1 MELKNTEK
9 LEHSVVALTIE
20 ITKAEF
26 EAAKD
31 KAFKKSGKNI
41 TVPGF
46 RKGKA
51 PRKMIEKL
59 YGEGVFFEEAFNI
72 LYPQA
77 MDMAVEKSGIK
88 MVGRADVDLGEP
100 AEEGGLT
107 IIAKVPVEPEVE
119 LGEYK
124 GIEAEKETVKVLQAD
139 VKAELNRMAQRF
151 ARTETVE
158 RKAKKNDTVDIDFE
172 GFVDGVAFE
181 GGKAEHHELTLGS
194 GAFIPGF
201 EDQLIGC
208 KAGDEKDVVVTF
220 PEEYHAKELAGK
232 EATFKCKVHKVEETI
247 LPEIDDEFA
256 KDVSDTCETLDDLKK
271 EITERLKAER
281 QEAADNAF
289 EEKVLDAVIDGM
301 KADIPAAMI
310 DAQVDTIVQ
319 DFGYRLQMQG
329 MGLEQYLKM
338 TGTEMGAFR
347 AMFQS
352 QAERQVKTRLALQK
366 VVELEGITVS
376 DTELEEEYAK
386 MAEQYK
392 MEVEKVK
399 AIVSKEALEGDLK
412 ISNALEFIKK
422 NAKVKKAAKKV
433 VRWQQIAESAAK
445 QSKRMLIPE
454 IHEVM
459 TYKQALEFAKQLD
472 VKLIPYELAKGMKET
487 REILSEIKPG
497 QSVGIFIGPEGGF
510 EEEEVAKALE
520 AGAHAITLG
529 RRILRTETA
538 GLAIL
543 SVLMFQL
550 ENE

>member
-9 LEHSVVALTIE
+9 QEHSVVALTIE

-31 KAFKKSGKNI
+31 KAFKKTGKNI

-72 LYPQA
+72 IYPDA
-77 MDMAVEKSGIK
+77 MEMAVEKSGIK
-88 MVGRADVDLGEP
+88 PVGRADVDLGDP

-124 GIEAEKETVKVLQAD
+124 GIEVEKETVKVLQAD
-139 VKAELNRMAQRF
+139 VKAELNRMAQRN

-172 GFVDGVAFE
+172 GFVDGVPFE

-347 AMFQS
+347 AMFKD

-376 DTELEEEYAK
+376 DKELEEEYAK

-399 AIVSKEALEGDLK
+399 AIVSREALEGDLK

-422 NAKVKKAAKKV
+422 NAKVKKAAKKKA
-433 VRWQQIAESAAK
+433 AE
-445 QSKRMLIPE
+445 
-454 IHEVM
+454 
-459 TYKQALEFAKQLD
+459 
-472 VKLIPYELAKGMKET
+472 
-487 REILSEIKPG
+487 
-497 QSVGIFIGPEGGF
+497 
-510 EEEEVAKALE
+510 
-520 AGAHAITLG
+520 
-529 RRILRTETA
+529 ETA
-538 GLAIL
+538 
-543 SVLMFQL
+543 
-550 ENE
+550 E

>member
-9 LEHSVVALTIE
+9 QEHSVVALTIE

-31 KAFKKSGKNI
+31 KAFKKTGKNI

-72 LYPQA
+72 IYPDA
-77 MDMAVEKSGIK
+77 MEMAVEKSGIK
-88 MVGRADVDLGEP
+88 PVGRADVDLGDP

-124 GIEAEKETVKVLQAD
+124 GIEVEKETVKVLQAD
-139 VKAELNRMAQRF
+139 VKAELNRMAQRN

-172 GFVDGVAFE
+172 GFVDGVPFE

-347 AMFQS
+347 AMFQG

-376 DTELEEEYAK
+376 DKELEEEYAK

-412 ISNALEFIKK
+412 ISNALKFIKK
-422 NAKVKKAAKKV
+422 NAKVKKAAKKKA
-433 VRWQQIAESAAK
+433 AE
-445 QSKRMLIPE
+445 
-454 IHEVM
+454 
-459 TYKQALEFAKQLD
+459 
-472 VKLIPYELAKGMKET
+472 ET
-487 REILSEIKPG
+487 TE
-497 QSVGIFIGPEGGF
+497 
-510 EEEEVAKALE
+510 
-520 AGAHAITLG
+520 
-529 RRILRTETA
+529 ETA
-538 GLAIL
+538 
-543 SVLMFQL
+543 
-550 ENE
+550 E

>member
-9 LEHSVVALTIE
+9 QEHSVVALTIE

-31 KAFKKSGKNI
+31 KAFKKTGKNI

-72 LYPQA
+72 IYPDA
-77 MDMAVEKSGIK
+77 MEMAVEKSGIK
-88 MVGRADVDLGEP
+88 PVGRADVDLGDP

-124 GIEAEKETVKVLQAD
+124 GIEVEKETVKVLQAD
-139 VKAELNRMAQRF
+139 VKAELNRMAQRN

-172 GFVDGVAFE
+172 GFVDGVPFE

-232 EATFKCKVHKVEETI
+232 EAIFKCKVHKVEETI

-310 DAQVDTIVQ
+310 DSQVDTIVQ

-376 DTELEEEYAK
+376 DKELEEEYAK

-422 NAKVKKAAKKV
+422 NAKVKKAAKKKA
-433 VRWQQIAESAAK
+433 AE
-445 QSKRMLIPE
+445 
-454 IHEVM
+454 
-459 TYKQALEFAKQLD
+459 
-472 VKLIPYELAKGMKET
+472 ET
-487 REILSEIKPG
+487 TE
-497 QSVGIFIGPEGGF
+497 
-510 EEEEVAKALE
+510 
-520 AGAHAITLG
+520 
-529 RRILRTETA
+529 ETA
-538 GLAIL
+538 
-543 SVLMFQL
+543 
-550 ENE
+550 E

>member
-9 LEHSVVALTIE
+9 QEHSVVALTIE
-20 ITKAEF
+20 ITKAEL

-31 KAFKKSGKNI
+31 KAFKKTGKNI

-72 LYPQA
+72 IYPDA
-77 MDMAVEKSGIK
+77 MEMAVEKSGIK
-88 MVGRADVDLGEP
+88 PVGRADVDLGDP

-124 GIEAEKETVKVLQAD
+124 GIEVEKETVKVLQAD
-139 VKAELNRMAQRF
+139 VKAELNRMAQRN

-172 GFVDGVAFE
+172 GFVDGVPFE

-347 AMFQS
+347 AMFKD

-376 DTELEEEYAK
+376 DKELEEEYAK

-422 NAKVKKAAKKV
+422 NAKVKKAAKKKA
-433 VRWQQIAESAAK
+433 AE
-445 QSKRMLIPE
+445 
-454 IHEVM
+454 
-459 TYKQALEFAKQLD
+459 
-472 VKLIPYELAKGMKET
+472 
-487 REILSEIKPG
+487 
-497 QSVGIFIGPEGGF
+497 
-510 EEEEVAKALE
+510 
-520 AGAHAITLG
+520 
-529 RRILRTETA
+529 ETA
-538 GLAIL
+538 
-543 SVLMFQL
+543 
-550 ENE
+550 E

>member
-9 LEHSVVALTIE
+9 QEHSVVALTIE

-31 KAFKKSGKNI
+31 KAFKKTGKNI

-72 LYPQA
+72 IYPDA
-77 MDMAVEKSGIK
+77 MEMAVEKSGIK
-88 MVGRADVDLGEP
+88 PVGRADVDLGDP

-124 GIEAEKETVKVLQAD
+124 GIEVEKETVKVLQAD
-139 VKAELNRMAQRF
+139 VKAELNRMAQRN

-172 GFVDGVAFE
+172 GFVDGVPFE

-201 EDQLIGC
+201 EDRLIGC

-347 AMFQS
+347 AMFKD

-376 DTELEEEYAK
+376 DKELEEEYAK

-422 NAKVKKAAKKV
+422 NAKVKKAAKKKA
-433 VRWQQIAESAAK
+433 AE
-445 QSKRMLIPE
+445 
-454 IHEVM
+454 
-459 TYKQALEFAKQLD
+459 
-472 VKLIPYELAKGMKET
+472 ET
-487 REILSEIKPG
+487 TE
-497 QSVGIFIGPEGGF
+497 
-510 EEEEVAKALE
+510 
-520 AGAHAITLG
+520 
-529 RRILRTETA
+529 ETA
-538 GLAIL
+538 
-543 SVLMFQL
+543 
-550 ENE
+550 E

>member
-9 LEHSVVALTIE
+9 AGAQRRCSDYRDH
-20 ITKAEF
+20 KAEF

-31 KAFKKSGKNI
+31 KAFKKTGKNI

-72 LYPQA
+72 IYPDA
-77 MDMAVEKSGIK
+77 MEMAVEKSGIK
-88 MVGRADVDLGEP
+88 PVGRADVDLGDP

-124 GIEAEKETVKVLQAD
+124 GIEVEKETVKVLQAD
-139 VKAELNRMAQRF
+139 VKAELNRMAQRN

-172 GFVDGVAFE
+172 GFVDGVPFE

-310 DAQVDTIVQ
+310 DSQVDTIVQ

-422 NAKVKKAAKKV
+422 NAKVKKAAKKKA
-433 VRWQQIAESAAK
+433 AE
-445 QSKRMLIPE
+445 
-454 IHEVM
+454 
-459 TYKQALEFAKQLD
+459 
-472 VKLIPYELAKGMKET
+472 
-487 REILSEIKPG
+487 
-497 QSVGIFIGPEGGF
+497 
-510 EEEEVAKALE
+510 
-520 AGAHAITLG
+520 
-529 RRILRTETA
+529 ETA
-538 GLAIL
+538 
-543 SVLMFQL
+543 
-550 ENE
+550 E

>member
-9 LEHSVVALTIE
+9 QEHSVVALTIE

-31 KAFKKSGKNI
+31 KAFKKTGKNI

-72 LYPQA
+72 IYPDA
-77 MDMAVEKSGIK
+77 MEMAVEKSGIK
-88 MVGRADVDLGEP
+88 PVGRADVDLGDP

-124 GIEAEKETVKVLQAD
+124 GIEVEKETVKVLQAD
-139 VKAELNRMAQRF
+139 VKAELNRMAQRN

-172 GFVDGVAFE
+172 GFVDGVPFE

-338 TGTEMGAFR
+338 TGTEMGASR
-347 AMFQS
+347 AMFKD

-376 DTELEEEYAK
+376 DKELEEEYAK

-422 NAKVKKAAKKV
+422 NAKVKKAAKKKA
-433 VRWQQIAESAAK
+433 AE
-445 QSKRMLIPE
+445 
-454 IHEVM
+454 
-459 TYKQALEFAKQLD
+459 
-472 VKLIPYELAKGMKET
+472 
-487 REILSEIKPG
+487 
-497 QSVGIFIGPEGGF
+497 
-510 EEEEVAKALE
+510 
-520 AGAHAITLG
+520 
-529 RRILRTETA
+529 ETA
-538 GLAIL
+538 
-543 SVLMFQL
+543 
-550 ENE
+550 E

>member
-9 LEHSVVALTIE
+9 QEHSVVALTIE

-31 KAFKKSGKNI
+31 KAFKKTGKNI

-72 LYPQA
+72 IYPDA
-77 MDMAVEKSGIK
+77 MEMAVEKSGIK
-88 MVGRADVDLGEP
+88 PVGRADVDLGDP

-124 GIEAEKETVKVLQAD
+124 GIEVEKETVKVLQAD
-139 VKAELNRMAQRF
+139 VKAELNRMAQRN

-172 GFVDGVAFE
+172 GFVDGVPFE

-289 EEKVLDAVIDGM
+289 EEKVLDAVLDGM

-347 AMFQS
+347 AMFKD

-376 DTELEEEYAK
+376 DKELEEEYAK

-422 NAKVKKAAKKV
+422 NAKVKKAAKKKV
-433 VRWQQIAESAAK
+433 AE
-445 QSKRMLIPE
+445 
-454 IHEVM
+454 
-459 TYKQALEFAKQLD
+459 
-472 VKLIPYELAKGMKET
+472 
-487 REILSEIKPG
+487 
-497 QSVGIFIGPEGGF
+497 
-510 EEEEVAKALE
+510 
-520 AGAHAITLG
+520 
-529 RRILRTETA
+529 ETA
-538 GLAIL
+538 
-543 SVLMFQL
+543 
-550 ENE
+550 E

>member
-9 LEHSVVALTIE
+9 QEHSVVALTIE
-20 ITKAEF
+20 ITKAEL

-72 LYPQA
+72 LYPEA
-77 MDMAVEKSGIK
+77 MEMAVEKSGIK
-88 MVGRADVDLGEP
+88 PVGRADVDLGDP

-151 ARTETVE
+151 ARTETVD

-181 GGKAEHHELTLGS
+181 GGKAEHHELTRGS
-194 GAFIPGF
+194 GAFITGF

-247 LPEIDDEFA
+247 LPAIDDEFA

-271 EITERLKAER
+271 EITERLKNER
-281 QEAADNAF
+281 QEAADAAF
-289 EEKVLDAVIDGM
+289 EEKLLDVVLEGM
-301 KADIPAAMI
+301 KADIPQAMLESQI
-310 DAQVDTIVQ
+310 DSIVQ

-347 AMFQS
+347 AMFKA

-366 VVELEGITVS
+366 VADQENIAV
-376 DTELEEEYAK
+376 TEQEIADEYAK

-392 MEVEKVK
+392 MDVEKIK
-399 AIVSKEALEGDLK
+399 TIVAQDALSGDLR
-412 ISNALEFIKK
+412 ISNALEFIKA
-422 NAKVKKAAKKV
+422 NAKVKKASKKK
-433 VRWQQIAESAAK
+433 AE
-445 QSKRMLIPE
+445 
-454 IHEVM
+454 
-459 TYKQALEFAKQLD
+459 
-472 VKLIPYELAKGMKET
+472 ET
-487 REILSEIKPG
+487 E
-497 QSVGIFIGPEGGF
+497 
-510 EEEEVAKALE
+510 
-520 AGAHAITLG
+520 
-529 RRILRTETA
+529 ETA
-538 GLAIL
+538 
-543 SVLMFQL
+543 
-550 ENE
+550 E

>member
-9 LEHSVVALTIE
+9 QEHSVVALTIE

-31 KAFKKSGKNI
+31 KAFKKTGKNI

-72 LYPQA
+72 IYPDA
-77 MDMAVEKSGIK
+77 MEMAVEKSGIK
-88 MVGRADVDLGEP
+88 PVGRADVDLGDP

-124 GIEAEKETVKVLQAD
+124 GIEVEKETVKVLQAD
-139 VKAELNRMAQRF
+139 VKAELNRMAQRN

-172 GFVDGVAFE
+172 GFVDGVPFE

-347 AMFQS
+347 AMFKD

-376 DTELEEEYAK
+376 DKELEEEYAK

-412 ISNALEFIKK
+412 ISNALEFI
-422 NAKVKKAAKKV
+422 
-433 VRWQQIAESAAK
+433 RRTPRLRRQQRRRLLRRP
-445 QSKRMLIPE
+445 QSN
-454 IHEVM
+454 
-459 TYKQALEFAKQLD
+459 FC
-472 VKLIPYELAKGMKET
+472 
-487 REILSEIKPG
+487 
-497 QSVGIFIGPEGGF
+497 
-510 EEEEVAKALE
+510 
-520 AGAHAITLG
+520 
-529 RRILRTETA
+529 
-538 GLAIL
+538 
-543 SVLMFQL
+543 
-550 ENE
+550 

>member
-9 LEHSVVALTIE
+9 QEHSVVALTIE

-31 KAFKKSGKNI
+31 KAFKKTGKNI

-72 LYPQA
+72 IYPDA
-77 MDMAVEKSGIK
+77 MEMAVEKSGIK
-88 MVGRADVDLGEP
+88 PVGRADVDLGDP

-124 GIEAEKETVKVLQAD
+124 GIEVEKETVKVLQAD
-139 VKAELNRMAQRF
+139 VKAELNRMAQRN

-172 GFVDGVAFE
+172 GFVDGVPFE

-376 DTELEEEYAK
+376 DKELEEEYAK

-399 AIVSKEALEGDLK
+399 AIVSKEAMEGDLK

-422 NAKVKKAAKKV
+422 NAKVKKAAKKKA
-433 VRWQQIAESAAK
+433 AE
-445 QSKRMLIPE
+445 
-454 IHEVM
+454 
-459 TYKQALEFAKQLD
+459 
-472 VKLIPYELAKGMKET
+472 ET
-487 REILSEIKPG
+487 TE
-497 QSVGIFIGPEGGF
+497 
-510 EEEEVAKALE
+510 
-520 AGAHAITLG
+520 
-529 RRILRTETA
+529 ETA
-538 GLAIL
+538 
-543 SVLMFQL
+543 
-550 ENE
+550 E

>member
-9 LEHSVVALTIE
+9 QEHSVVALTIE

-31 KAFKKSGKNI
+31 KAFKKTGKNI

-72 LYPQA
+72 IYPDA
-77 MDMAVEKSGIK
+77 MEMAVEKSGIK
-88 MVGRADVDLGEP
+88 PVGRADVDLGDP

-124 GIEAEKETVKVLQAD
+124 GIEVEKETVKVLQAD
-139 VKAELNRMAQRF
+139 VKAELNRMAQRN

-172 GFVDGVAFE
+172 GFVDGVPFE

-347 AMFQS
+347 AMFKD

-376 DTELEEEYAK
+376 DKELEEEYAK

-422 NAKVKKAAKKV
+422 NAKVKKAAKK
-433 VRWQQIAESAAK
+433 
-445 QSKRMLIPE
+445 
-454 IHEVM
+454 
-459 TYKQALEFAKQLD
+459 
-472 VKLIPYELAKGMKET
+472 
-487 REILSEIKPG
+487 
-497 QSVGIFIGPEGGF
+497 
-510 EEEEVAKALE
+510 KAVE
-520 AGAHAITLG
+520 
-529 RRILRTETA
+529 ETA
-538 GLAIL
+538 
-543 SVLMFQL
+543 
-550 ENE
+550 E

>member
-9 LEHSVVALTIE
+9 QEHSVVALTIE

-31 KAFKKSGKNI
+31 KAFKKTGKNI

-72 LYPQA
+72 IYPDA
-77 MDMAVEKSGIK
+77 MEMAVEKSGIK
-88 MVGRADVDLGEP
+88 PVGRADVDLGDP

-124 GIEAEKETVKVLQAD
+124 GIEVEKETVKVLQAD
-139 VKAELNRMAQRF
+139 VKAELNRMAQRN

-347 AMFQS
+347 AMFKD

-376 DTELEEEYAK
+376 DKELEEEYAK

-422 NAKVKKAAKKV
+422 NAKVKKAAKKKA
-433 VRWQQIAESAAK
+433 AE
-445 QSKRMLIPE
+445 
-454 IHEVM
+454 
-459 TYKQALEFAKQLD
+459 
-472 VKLIPYELAKGMKET
+472 ET
-487 REILSEIKPG
+487 TEETSE
-497 QSVGIFIGPEGGF
+497 
-510 EEEEVAKALE
+510 
-520 AGAHAITLG
+520 
-529 RRILRTETA
+529 
-538 GLAIL
+538 
-543 SVLMFQL
+543 
-550 ENE
+550 

>member
-9 LEHSVVALTIE
+9 QEHSVVALTIE

-31 KAFKKSGKNI
+31 KAFKKTGKNI

-72 LYPQA
+72 IYPDA
-77 MDMAVEKSGIK
+77 MEMAVEKSGIK
-88 MVGRADVDLGEP
+88 PVGRADVDLGDP

-124 GIEAEKETVKVLQAD
+124 GIEVEKETVKVLQAD
-139 VKAELNRMAQRF
+139 VKAELNRMAQRN

-172 GFVDGVAFE
+172 GFVDGVPFE

-220 PEEYHAKELAGK
+220 TEEYHAKELAGK

-376 DTELEEEYAK
+376 DKELEEEYAK

-422 NAKVKKAAKKV
+422 NAKVKKAAKKKA
-433 VRWQQIAESAAK
+433 AE
-445 QSKRMLIPE
+445 
-454 IHEVM
+454 
-459 TYKQALEFAKQLD
+459 
-472 VKLIPYELAKGMKET
+472 ET
-487 REILSEIKPG
+487 TE
-497 QSVGIFIGPEGGF
+497 
-510 EEEEVAKALE
+510 
-520 AGAHAITLG
+520 
-529 RRILRTETA
+529 ETA
-538 GLAIL
+538 
-543 SVLMFQL
+543 
-550 ENE
+550 E

>member
-9 LEHSVVALTIE
+9 QEHSVVALTIE

-31 KAFKKSGKNI
+31 KAFKKTGKNI

-59 YGEGVFFEEAFNI
+59 YSEGVFFEEAFNI
-72 LYPQA
+72 IYPDA
-77 MDMAVEKSGIK
+77 MEMAVEKSGIK
-88 MVGRADVDLGEP
+88 PVGRADVDLGDP

-124 GIEAEKETVKVLQAD
+124 GIEVEKETVKVLQAD
-139 VKAELNRMAQRF
+139 VKAELNRMAQRN

-172 GFVDGVAFE
+172 GFVDGVPFE

-347 AMFQS
+347 AMFKD

-376 DTELEEEYAK
+376 DKELEEEYAK

-399 AIVSKEALEGDLK
+399 AIVSKEALGGDLK

-422 NAKVKKAAKKV
+422 NAKVKKAAKKKA
-433 VRWQQIAESAAK
+433 AE
-445 QSKRMLIPE
+445 
-454 IHEVM
+454 
-459 TYKQALEFAKQLD
+459 
-472 VKLIPYELAKGMKET
+472 
-487 REILSEIKPG
+487 
-497 QSVGIFIGPEGGF
+497 
-510 EEEEVAKALE
+510 
-520 AGAHAITLG
+520 
-529 RRILRTETA
+529 ETA
-538 GLAIL
+538 
-543 SVLMFQL
+543 
-550 ENE
+550 E

>member
-9 LEHSVVALTIE
+9 QEHSVVALTIE
-20 ITKAEF
+20 ITKAEL

-72 LYPQA
+72 LYPEA
-77 MDMAVEKSGIK
+77 MEMAVEKSGIK
-88 MVGRADVDLGEP
+88 PVGRADVDLGDP

-151 ARTETVE
+151 ARTETVD

-247 LPEIDDEFA
+247 LPAIDDEFA

-271 EITERLKAER
+271 EITERLKNER
-281 QEAADNAF
+281 QEAADAAF
-289 EEKVLDAVIDGM
+289 EEKLLDVVLEGM
-301 KADIPAAMI
+301 KADIPQAMI
-310 DAQVDTIVQ
+310 ESQIDSIVQ

-329 MGLEQYLKM
+329 MGLDQYLKM

-347 AMFQS
+347 AMFKA

-366 VVELEGITVS
+366 VADLENIAV
-376 DTELEEEYAK
+376 TEQEIADEYAK

-392 MEVEKVK
+392 MDVEKIK
-399 AIVSKEALEGDLK
+399 TIVAQDALSGDLR
-412 ISNALEFIKK
+412 ISNALEFIKA
-422 NAKVKKAAKKV
+422 NAKVKKASKKK
-433 VRWQQIAESAAK
+433 AE
-445 QSKRMLIPE
+445 
-454 IHEVM
+454 
-459 TYKQALEFAKQLD
+459 
-472 VKLIPYELAKGMKET
+472 ET
-487 REILSEIKPG
+487 E
-497 QSVGIFIGPEGGF
+497 
-510 EEEEVAKALE
+510 
-520 AGAHAITLG
+520 
-529 RRILRTETA
+529 ETA
-538 GLAIL
+538 
-543 SVLMFQL
+543 
-550 ENE
+550 E

>member
-9 LEHSVVALTIE
+9 QEHSVVALTIE

-31 KAFKKSGKNI
+31 KAFKKTGKNI

-72 LYPQA
+72 IYPDA
-77 MDMAVEKSGIK
+77 MEMAVEKSGIK
-88 MVGRADVDLGEP
+88 PVGRADVDLGDP

-124 GIEAEKETVKVLQAD
+124 GIEVEKETVKVLQAD
-139 VKAELNRMAQRF
+139 VKAELNRMAQRN

-347 AMFQS
+347 AMFKD

-376 DTELEEEYAK
+376 DKELEEEYAK

-422 NAKVKKAAKKV
+422 NAKVKKAAKKKA
-433 VRWQQIAESAAK
+433 AE
-445 QSKRMLIPE
+445 
-454 IHEVM
+454 
-459 TYKQALEFAKQLD
+459 
-472 VKLIPYELAKGMKET
+472 ET
-487 REILSEIKPG
+487 TE
-497 QSVGIFIGPEGGF
+497 
-510 EEEEVAKALE
+510 
-520 AGAHAITLG
+520 
-529 RRILRTETA
+529 ETA
-538 GLAIL
+538 
-543 SVLMFQL
+543 
-550 ENE
+550 E

>member
-9 LEHSVVALTIE
+9 QEHSVVALTIE

-31 KAFKKSGKNI
+31 KAFKKTGKNI

-72 LYPQA
+72 IYPDA
-77 MDMAVEKSGIK
+77 MEMAVEKSGIK
-88 MVGRADVDLGEP
+88 PVGRADVDLGDP

-124 GIEAEKETVKVLQAD
+124 GIEVEKETVKVLQAD
-139 VKAELNRMAQRF
+139 VKAELNRMAQRN
-151 ARTETVE
+151 ARTETVD

-220 PEEYHAKELAGK
+220 PEEYHAEELAGK

-281 QEAADNAF
+281 QEAADTAF
-289 EEKVLDAVIDGM
+289 EEKVLDAVLEGM
-301 KADIPAAMI
+301 KADIPEAMI

-412 ISNALEFIKK
+412 NSNALEFIKK
-422 NAKVKKAAKKV
+422 NAKVKKAAKKKA
-433 VRWQQIAESAAK
+433 AE
-445 QSKRMLIPE
+445 
-454 IHEVM
+454 
-459 TYKQALEFAKQLD
+459 
-472 VKLIPYELAKGMKET
+472 ET
-487 REILSEIKPG
+487 TE
-497 QSVGIFIGPEGGF
+497 
-510 EEEEVAKALE
+510 
-520 AGAHAITLG
+520 
-529 RRILRTETA
+529 ETA
-538 GLAIL
+538 
-543 SVLMFQL
+543 
-550 ENE
+550 E

>member
-9 LEHSVVALTIE
+9 QEHSVVALTIE

-31 KAFKKSGKNI
+31 KAFKKTGKNI

-72 LYPQA
+72 IYPDA
-77 MDMAVEKSGIK
+77 MEMAVEKSGIK
-88 MVGRADVDLGEP
+88 PVGRADVDLGDP

-124 GIEAEKETVKVLQAD
+124 GIEVEKETVKVLQAD
-139 VKAELNRMAQRF
+139 VKAELNRMAQRN

-172 GFVDGVAFE
+172 GFVDGVPFE

-347 AMFQS
+347 AMFKD

-366 VVELEGITVS
+366 VVGLEGITVS
-376 DTELEEEYAK
+376 DKELEEEYAK

-422 NAKVKKAAKKV
+422 NAKVKKAAKKKA
-433 VRWQQIAESAAK
+433 AE
-445 QSKRMLIPE
+445 
-454 IHEVM
+454 
-459 TYKQALEFAKQLD
+459 
-472 VKLIPYELAKGMKET
+472 
-487 REILSEIKPG
+487 
-497 QSVGIFIGPEGGF
+497 
-510 EEEEVAKALE
+510 
-520 AGAHAITLG
+520 
-529 RRILRTETA
+529 ETA
-538 GLAIL
+538 
-543 SVLMFQL
+543 
-550 ENE
+550 E

>member
-9 LEHSVVALTIE
+9 QEHSVVALTIE

-31 KAFKKSGKNI
+31 KAFKKTGKNI

-72 LYPQA
+72 IYPDA
-77 MDMAVEKSGIK
+77 MEMAVEKSGIK
-88 MVGRADVDLGEP
+88 PVGRADVDLGDP

-124 GIEAEKETVKVLQAD
+124 GIEVEKETAKVLQAD
-139 VKAELNRMAQRF
+139 VKAELNRMAQRN

-172 GFVDGVAFE
+172 GFVDGVPFE

-347 AMFQS
+347 AMFKD

-376 DTELEEEYAK
+376 DKELEEEYAK

-422 NAKVKKAAKKV
+422 NAKVKKAAKKKA
-433 VRWQQIAESAAK
+433 AE
-445 QSKRMLIPE
+445 
-454 IHEVM
+454 
-459 TYKQALEFAKQLD
+459 
-472 VKLIPYELAKGMKET
+472 
-487 REILSEIKPG
+487 
-497 QSVGIFIGPEGGF
+497 
-510 EEEEVAKALE
+510 
-520 AGAHAITLG
+520 
-529 RRILRTETA
+529 ETA
-538 GLAIL
+538 
-543 SVLMFQL
+543 
-550 ENE
+550 E

>member
-9 LEHSVVALTIE
+9 QEHSVVALTIE

-31 KAFKKSGKNI
+31 KAFKKTGKNI

-72 LYPQA
+72 IYPDA
-77 MDMAVEKSGIK
+77 MEMAVEKSGIK
-88 MVGRADVDLGEP
+88 PVGRADVDLGDP

-124 GIEAEKETVKVLQAD
+124 GIEVEKETVKVLQAD
-139 VKAELNRMAQRF
+139 VKAELNRMAQRN

-172 GFVDGVAFE
+172 GFVDGVPFE

-347 AMFQS
+347 AMFKD

-376 DTELEEEYAK
+376 DKELEEEYAK

-399 AIVSKEALEGDLK
+399 AIVSKEALECDLK

-422 NAKVKKAAKKV
+422 NAKVKKAAKKKA
-433 VRWQQIAESAAK
+433 AE
-445 QSKRMLIPE
+445 
-454 IHEVM
+454 
-459 TYKQALEFAKQLD
+459 
-472 VKLIPYELAKGMKET
+472 
-487 REILSEIKPG
+487 
-497 QSVGIFIGPEGGF
+497 
-510 EEEEVAKALE
+510 
-520 AGAHAITLG
+520 
-529 RRILRTETA
+529 ETA
-538 GLAIL
+538 
-543 SVLMFQL
+543 
-550 ENE
+550 E

>member
-9 LEHSVVALTIE
+9 QEHSVVALTIE
-20 ITKAEF
+20 ITKAEL

-72 LYPQA
+72 LYPEA
-77 MDMAVEKSGIK
+77 MEMAVEKSGIK
-88 MVGRADVDLGEP
+88 PVGRADVDLGDP

-151 ARTETVE
+151 ARTETVD

-247 LPEIDDEFA
+247 LPAIDDEFA

-271 EITERLKAER
+271 EITERLKNER
-281 QEAADNAF
+281 QEAADAAF
-289 EEKVLDAVIDGM
+289 EEKLLDVVLEGM
-301 KADIPAAMI
+301 KADIPQAMI
-310 DAQVDTIVQ
+310 ESQIDSIVQ

-347 AMFQS
+347 AMFKA

-366 VVELEGITVS
+366 VADLENIAV
-376 DTELEEEYAK
+376 TEQEIADEYAK

-392 MEVEKVK
+392 MDVEKIK
-399 AIVSKEALEGDLK
+399 TIVAQDALSGDLR
-412 ISNALEFIKK
+412 ISNALEFIKA
-422 NAKVKKAAKKV
+422 NAKDKKASKKK
-433 VRWQQIAESAAK
+433 AE
-445 QSKRMLIPE
+445 
-454 IHEVM
+454 
-459 TYKQALEFAKQLD
+459 
-472 VKLIPYELAKGMKET
+472 ET
-487 REILSEIKPG
+487 E
-497 QSVGIFIGPEGGF
+497 
-510 EEEEVAKALE
+510 
-520 AGAHAITLG
+520 
-529 RRILRTETA
+529 ETA
-538 GLAIL
+538 
-543 SVLMFQL
+543 
-550 ENE
+550 E

>member
-9 LEHSVVALTIE
+9 QEHSVVALTIE

-31 KAFKKSGKNI
+31 KAFKKTGKNI

-46 RKGKA
+46 RKGHA

-72 LYPQA
+72 IYPDA
-77 MDMAVEKSGIK
+77 MEMAVEKSGIK
-88 MVGRADVDLGEP
+88 PVGRADVDLGDP
-100 AEEGGLT
+100 AEEGGLI

-124 GIEAEKETVKVLQAD
+124 GIEVEKETVKVLQAD
-139 VKAELNRMAQRF
+139 VKAELNRMAQRN

-172 GFVDGVAFE
+172 GFVDGVPFE

-376 DTELEEEYAK
+376 DKELEEEYAK

-422 NAKVKKAAKKV
+422 NAKVKKAAKKKA
-433 VRWQQIAESAAK
+433 AE
-445 QSKRMLIPE
+445 
-454 IHEVM
+454 
-459 TYKQALEFAKQLD
+459 
-472 VKLIPYELAKGMKET
+472 ET
-487 REILSEIKPG
+487 TE
-497 QSVGIFIGPEGGF
+497 
-510 EEEEVAKALE
+510 
-520 AGAHAITLG
+520 
-529 RRILRTETA
+529 ETA
-538 GLAIL
+538 
-543 SVLMFQL
+543 
-550 ENE
+550 E

>member
-9 LEHSVVALTIE
+9 QEHSVVALTIE

-31 KAFKKSGKNI
+31 KAFKKTGKNI
-41 TVPGF
+41 IVPGF

-72 LYPQA
+72 IYPDA
-77 MDMAVEKSGIK
+77 MEMAVEKSGIK
-88 MVGRADVDLGEP
+88 PVGRADVDLGDP

-124 GIEAEKETVKVLQAD
+124 GIEVEKETVKVLQAD
-139 VKAELNRMAQRF
+139 VKAELNRMAQRN

-172 GFVDGVAFE
+172 GFVDGVPFE

-376 DTELEEEYAK
+376 DKELEEEYAK

-422 NAKVKKAAKKV
+422 NAKVKKAAKKKA
-433 VRWQQIAESAAK
+433 AE
-445 QSKRMLIPE
+445 
-454 IHEVM
+454 
-459 TYKQALEFAKQLD
+459 
-472 VKLIPYELAKGMKET
+472 
-487 REILSEIKPG
+487 
-497 QSVGIFIGPEGGF
+497 
-510 EEEEVAKALE
+510 
-520 AGAHAITLG
+520 
-529 RRILRTETA
+529 ETA
-538 GLAIL
+538 
-543 SVLMFQL
+543 
-550 ENE
+550 E

>member
-9 LEHSVVALTIE
+9 QEHSVVALTIE

-31 KAFKKSGKNI
+31 KAFKKTGKNI

-72 LYPQA
+72 IYPDA
-77 MDMAVEKSGIK
+77 MEMAVEKSGIK
-88 MVGRADVDLGEP
+88 PVGRADVDLGDP

-124 GIEAEKETVKVLQAD
+124 GIEVEKETVKVLQAD
-139 VKAELNRMAQRF
+139 VKAELNRMAQRN

-172 GFVDGVAFE
+172 GFVDGVPFE

-220 PEEYHAKELAGK
+220 PKEYHAEELAGK

-376 DTELEEEYAK
+376 DKELEEEYAK

-422 NAKVKKAAKKV
+422 NAKVKKAAKKKA
-433 VRWQQIAESAAK
+433 AE
-445 QSKRMLIPE
+445 
-454 IHEVM
+454 
-459 TYKQALEFAKQLD
+459 
-472 VKLIPYELAKGMKET
+472 ET
-487 REILSEIKPG
+487 TE
-497 QSVGIFIGPEGGF
+497 
-510 EEEEVAKALE
+510 
-520 AGAHAITLG
+520 
-529 RRILRTETA
+529 ETA
-538 GLAIL
+538 
-543 SVLMFQL
+543 
-550 ENE
+550 E

>member
-9 LEHSVVALTIE
+9 QEHSVVALTIE

-31 KAFKKSGKNI
+31 KAFKKTGKNI

-72 LYPQA
+72 IYPDA
-77 MDMAVEKSGIK
+77 MEMAVEKSGIK
-88 MVGRADVDLGEP
+88 PVGRADLDLGDP

-124 GIEAEKETVKVLQAD
+124 GIEVEKETVKVLQAD
-139 VKAELNRMAQRF
+139 VKAELNRMAQRN

-172 GFVDGVAFE
+172 GFVDGVPFE

-347 AMFQS
+347 AMFKD

-376 DTELEEEYAK
+376 DKELEEEYAK

-422 NAKVKKAAKKV
+422 NAKVKKAAKKKA
-433 VRWQQIAESAAK
+433 AE
-445 QSKRMLIPE
+445 
-454 IHEVM
+454 
-459 TYKQALEFAKQLD
+459 
-472 VKLIPYELAKGMKET
+472 
-487 REILSEIKPG
+487 
-497 QSVGIFIGPEGGF
+497 
-510 EEEEVAKALE
+510 
-520 AGAHAITLG
+520 
-529 RRILRTETA
+529 ETA
-538 GLAIL
+538 
-543 SVLMFQL
+543 
-550 ENE
+550 E

>member
-9 LEHSVVALTIE
+9 QEHSVVALTIE

-31 KAFKKSGKNI
+31 KAFKKTGKNI

-72 LYPQA
+72 IYPDA
-77 MDMAVEKSGIK
+77 MEMAVEKSGIK
-88 MVGRADVDLGEP
+88 PVGRADVDLGDP

-119 LGEYK
+119 LGDYK

-347 AMFQS
+347 AMFKD

-376 DTELEEEYAK
+376 DKELEEEYAK

-422 NAKVKKAAKKV
+422 NAKVKKAAKKKA
-433 VRWQQIAESAAK
+433 AE
-445 QSKRMLIPE
+445 
-454 IHEVM
+454 
-459 TYKQALEFAKQLD
+459 
-472 VKLIPYELAKGMKET
+472 
-487 REILSEIKPG
+487 
-497 QSVGIFIGPEGGF
+497 
-510 EEEEVAKALE
+510 
-520 AGAHAITLG
+520 
-529 RRILRTETA
+529 ETA
-538 GLAIL
+538 
-543 SVLMFQL
+543 
-550 ENE
+550 E

>member
-9 LEHSVVALTIE
+9 QEHSVVALTIE

-31 KAFKKSGKNI
+31 KAFKKTGKNI

-72 LYPQA
+72 IYPDA
-77 MDMAVEKSGIK
+77 MEMAVEKSGIK
-88 MVGRADVDLGEP
+88 PVGRADVDLGDP

-124 GIEAEKETVKVLQAD
+124 GIEVEKETVKVLQAD
-139 VKAELNRMAQRF
+139 VKAELNRMAQRN

-172 GFVDGVAFE
+172 GFVDGVPFE

-310 DAQVDTIVQ
+310 DSQVDTIVQ

-347 AMFQS
+347 AMFKD

-376 DTELEEEYAK
+376 DKELEEEYAK

-412 ISNALEFIKK
+412 ISNSLEFIKK
-422 NAKVKKAAKKV
+422 NAKVKKAAKKKA
-433 VRWQQIAESAAK
+433 AE
-445 QSKRMLIPE
+445 
-454 IHEVM
+454 
-459 TYKQALEFAKQLD
+459 
-472 VKLIPYELAKGMKET
+472 ET
-487 REILSEIKPG
+487 TE
-497 QSVGIFIGPEGGF
+497 
-510 EEEEVAKALE
+510 
-520 AGAHAITLG
+520 
-529 RRILRTETA
+529 ETA
-538 GLAIL
+538 
-543 SVLMFQL
+543 
-550 ENE
+550 E